1 MTPWA
6 VLSIRKSIKGQ
17 GTPAHGW
24 FGISLLEICIETLQ
38 TRKPYYKNPRWGSS
52 WWRKNL
58 YPIETNTGKILS
70 LKEFM

>member
-52 WWRKNL
+52 WWRKTYIQEKL
-58 YPIETNTGKILS
+58 ILGK
-70 LKEFM
+70 FYH

>member
-24 FGISLLEICIETLQ
+24 YGIFLLEICIETLQ
-38 TRKPYYKNPRWGSS
+38 TSKLYYKNPRWGSS
-52 WWRKNL
+52 WWRK
-58 YPIETNTGKILS
+58 T
-70 LKEFM
+70 